1 VEIAVRHYLYR
12 PDGTNKHL
20 RTEAV
25 DGISDNQRHLVQAL
39 VDKYNEDNNLFQV
52 YSSVPLSSL
61 YALHSLIRSFIHNS

>member
-25 DGISDNQRHLVQAL
+25 DGISDNQCHLVQAL
-39 VDKYNEDNNLFQV
+39 MDKYNEDNNCFQV
-52 YSSVPLSSL
+52 YSWSLSL
-61 YALHSLIRSFIHNS
+61 ALVLFILASQLFVCD